1 MDLRTWNVRE
11 YKLESG
17 EDVAFLLYRPITH
30 GLRTR
35 HLELSLRLQGAVSL
49 LSDAQDGEEGGAPS
63 EEQIAAVLSSQGEA
77 SKLMGGFRA
86 ELLSAL
92 LVGCRDLTI
101 EEKVPSREE
110 LLEVVLSMEDLASSL
125 CSHILEEGSISE
137 DEGKD

>member
-1 MDLRTWNVRE
+1 MDLSTWNVRE
-11 YKLESG
+11 YRLESG

-30 GLRTR
+30 GLRTK
-35 HLELSLRLQGAVSL
+35 HLELSLRLQGAVSSI
-49 LSDAQDGEEGGAPS
+49 SDAQDGDSVPS

-77 SKLMGGFRA
+77 SKIMGRFRE

-101 EEKVPSREE
+101 GEKVPSREE
-110 LLEVVLSMEDLASSL
+110 LLEVVLSMEDLSSSL